1 MRYLVLL
8 IFLSFCDFC
17 YGREV
22 TDTLRSTKNDRV
34 IITYDVTLDNGHVQ
48 VKFKKVSKSLG
59 ASHRDEYNELDKV
72 AVIFFDRYGNYKNY
86 KFTGINIDA
95 ILRIPSNLKYVES
108 SEGYHILRH
117 DQMPI
122 ISAEFRSGEN
132 QDCTLEIP
140 IYLAYYK
147 RTGLI
152 RKKSI
157 YDVFAQC
164 GVLKVKVSKRNSV
177 SDVQN
182 TGRSESQTITS
193 STVIEGEMQEDDNE
207 ALGLAN
213 SVMSL
218 LRLQTKLPF
227 DDELKSNF
235 SNLNRLSHKVKDDR
249 VRSRVEEAIEA
260 YREKQKELEMV
271 EEAKKEEA
279 DRLIM
284 EEKEK
289 ERARQDSIAEAQ
301 KIETEKQQKR
311 NLWMIIGGVILAVAL
326 FVGNQLAQTLR
337 NKRTEKNMHDLA
349 RQAEEK
355 AKRQARQR
363 IQTKINKAEYEAKRK
378 SRELVNDGI
387 KSMRNGKNKNNNK
400 GVSI

>member
-260 YREKQKELEMV
+260 YREKQNELEMV

>member
-34 IITYDVTLDNGHVQ
+34 IITYNVTLDNGHVQ

>member
-218 LRLQTKLPF
+218 LCLQTKLPF

>member
-260 YREKQKELEMV
+260 YREKQKELEM
-271 EEAKKEEA
+271 
-279 DRLIM
+279 R
-284 EEKEK
+284 
-289 ERARQDSIAEAQ
+289 S
-301 KIETEKQQKR
+301 
-311 NLWMIIGGVILAVAL
+311 
-326 FVGNQLAQTLR
+326 
-337 NKRTEKNMHDLA
+337 
-349 RQAEEK
+349 RQAHHGR
-355 AKRQARQR
+355 KREGKG
-363 IQTKINKAEYEAKRK
+363 QTRFYSGSSEN
-378 SRELVNDGI
+378 
-387 KSMRNGKNKNNNK
+387 
-400 GVSI
+400 